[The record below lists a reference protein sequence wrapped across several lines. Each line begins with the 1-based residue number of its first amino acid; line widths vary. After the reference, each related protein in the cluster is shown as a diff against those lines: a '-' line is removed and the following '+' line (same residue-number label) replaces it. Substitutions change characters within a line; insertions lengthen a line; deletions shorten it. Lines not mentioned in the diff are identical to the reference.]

1 MSQYSTQTIEHLGL
15 VAAMA
20 DELGIVSTIDGIIEQ
35 DTTQR
40 NVSVGVAIK
49 AMILNGLGFANRQL
63 YLLPQFFENKP
74 LDRLLGN
81 GIEPS
86 HLNDKVLGRA
96 LDAVY
101 EKGVTALFSVIAAE
115 GLKKL
120 GITSEYLHLDST
132 AFHVDGA
139 YKIDTKAVQTEGD
152 CTTHSSVITITQGY
166 SKDHRP
172 DLNQVMLNMIVEN
185 THGIPVA
192 MKALS
197 GNASDKVEFET
208 MVKEHVSLIQKI
220 PSGTVIADSALY
232 SASSLASMKDLGI
245 SWITRVPETMK
256 ESKEVIQASS
266 TAVWISH
273 SKDKRYRYTLH
284 HSSYA
289 DVEQQWVIV
298 YSTEAN
304 KRTLSTLERRYTK
317 QSNSELD
324 TIAKLSKER
333 FACEA
338 DAFEAAQKVIK
349 SLKLT
354 HIQTKI
360 NAIPVY
366 SKRGRPLKNT
376 QPDSFE
382 YEIVCTGFASSLDIY
397 RQNLHKGSCFILA
410 SNDLTKQSEEIID
423 AYKNQ
428 YVVER
433 GFRFLKSPEFLA
445 DSLFLKKP
453 QRIEALL
460 MIMTLSLLVYS
471 ALEWKIRST
480 LKTTTPFYPDQKGKP
495 ILSPTTRW
503 VFQTFIDVHVLTITE
518 KQSIITN
525 MKEFN
530 KHLLL
535 LLGLPYLNLYKNF

>member
-1 MSQYSTQTIEHLGL
+1 MSQYTTQTLEHLGL

-20 DELGIVSTIDGIIEQ
+20 DELGIATTIDTLIEQ
-35 DTTQR
+35 DSSQR
-40 NVSVGVAIK
+40 NVSVGVCIK

-74 LDRLLGN
+74 LDRLLGE

-101 EKGVTALFSVIAAE
+101 EKGVTALFGIIASE
-115 GLKKL
+115 GLKRL

-139 YKIDTKAVQTEGD
+139 YKNCVVVDTATEA
-152 CTTHSSVITITQGY
+152 SVITITQGY

-197 GNASDKVEFET
+197 GNTSDKVGFEE
-208 MVKEHVSLIQKI
+208 MVKEHVTLIQKV
-220 PSGTVIADSALY
+220 PTGTIIADSALY
-232 SASSLASMKDLGI
+232 SASSLTSMKELKVQ
-245 SWITRVPETMK
+245 WITRVPESMK
-256 ESKEVIQASS
+256 ESKEIIQASKKKEW
-266 TAVWISH
+266 TAH
-273 SKDKRYRYTLH
+273 TKDMRYKYTLH
-284 HSSYA
+284 QSSYA
-289 DVEQQWVIV
+289 DVIQQWVIV

-304 KRTLSTLERRYTK
+304 KRTLSTLHRRYTK
-317 QSNSELD
+317 QSDNELD
-324 TIAKLSKER
+324 AITKLSKER
-333 FACEA
+333 FACET
-338 DAFEAAQKVIK
+338 DALKAVEKLKK

-354 HIQTKI
+354 QVETTV
-360 NAIPVY
+360 NAIAVY
-366 SKRGRPLKNT
+366 AKRGRPTKDA
-376 QPDSFE
+376 QPDAFE
-382 YEIVCTGFASSLDIY
+382 YEIVCTALVSSLDVY
-397 RQNLHKGSCFILA
+397 MQDLHKGSCFILA
-410 SNDLTKQSEEIID
+410 SNDLAQKPEEIID

-471 ALEWKIRST
+471 ALEYKIRSI
-480 LKTTTPFYPDQKGKP
+480 LKTSQPFYPDQKGK
-495 ILSPTTRW
+495 LTLTPTTRW
-503 VFQTFIDVHVLTITE
+503 VFQTFVDVHVLSIDTV
-518 KQSIITN
+518 QSIVTN
-525 MKEFN
+525 IKVYNRQLIEF
-530 KHLLL
+530 
-535 LLGLPYLNLYKNF
+535 LGPPYLNLYKSVYGW